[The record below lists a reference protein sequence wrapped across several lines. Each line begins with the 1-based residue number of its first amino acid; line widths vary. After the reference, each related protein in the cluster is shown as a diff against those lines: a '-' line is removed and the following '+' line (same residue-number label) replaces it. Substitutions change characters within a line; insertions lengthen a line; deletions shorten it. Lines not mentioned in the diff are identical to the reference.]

1 MKNLKIAI
9 LNVFLFCVMVGCA
22 TGPQLVSKDPQVAGK
37 SYTVEA
43 FSISAAQL
51 ARESNKKCPTT
62 IKEVENKTWRE
73 HVEFGA
79 VCAAKDKWSSVEF
92 IGQNLADRF
101 PTAPWGF
108 YFMSL
113 SADARGDM
121 TRAFWMLEQASE
133 KDKSLALF
141 PYQRGRI
148 YLKNNET
155 EMAMVEFEKALKLDS
170 TLFEADLFIA
180 QVRLRSG
187 NYGAAEKSFRN
198 VLKFVPYHRD
208 ALMGAARCMIASGDA
223 KLALDF
229 LERVVAKDKK
239 DFEARYERAIVLE
252 TVFQRYEE
260 ALLEYQNLLINGDN
274 KSQIQK
280 RIQDL
285 EKLIKTTRKVAGGK
299 R

>member
-1 MKNLKIAI
+1 MTALRISLIA
-9 LNVFLFCVMVGCA
+9 VFFVGCA

-37 SYTVEA
+37 NYTVEA
-43 FSISAAQL
+43 FSMSAAQV
-51 ARESNKKCPTT
+51 AREPNRKCPATL
-62 IKEVENKTWRE
+62 KEVESKTWRE
-73 HVEFGA
+73 HVDLGA
-79 VCAAKDKWSSVEF
+79 FCAAKEKWSSVEF

-113 SADARGDM
+113 SADARGDV

-148 YLKNNET
+148 YLKNSET
-155 EMAMVEFEKALKLDS
+155 EMALIEFEKAVKLDPS
-170 TLFEADLFIA
+170 LYEAELFVGQI
-180 QVRLRSG
+180 RLRSG
-187 NYGAAEKSFRN
+187 SYGVAERHFRN
-198 VLKFVPYHRD
+198 VLKFVPFHRD
-208 ALMGAARCMIASGDA
+208 ALMGAARCMIANGDA

-239 DFEARYERAIVLE
+239 DFEARYERAVVLE

-260 ALLEYQNLLINGDN
+260 ALVEYQNLLMNLDN

-285 EKLIKTTRKVAGGK
+285 EKLIKTNRKVAGGK